1 MSSGLRADTP
11 NVRRR
16 SPPHHGAFR
25 TPCVR
30 QFIQAR
36 RALNQQLRDYV
47 HSYGSLKGVRPVE
60 PNPFA
65 EAPFVELQHVCSEAI
80 RAREQPAFKTAAEK
94 RVFARRLRFLLIALS
109 MRLRCGPTIPGM
121 PEVALEASPHATIVG
136 EFMPL
141 YERTV
146 REEIEA
152 SRNFILQRA
161 ADFVLGK
168 RGQVWLLSEHR
179 ANRAA

>member
-1 MSSGLRADTP
+1 M
-11 NVRRR
+11 
-16 SPPHHGAFR
+16 
-25 TPCVR
+25 
-30 QFIQAR
+30 
-36 RALNQQLRDYV
+36 
-47 HSYGSLKGVRPVE
+47 RPVE

-65 EAPFVELQHVCSEAI
+65 EATFVELQHACTEAI
-80 RAREQPAFKTAAEK
+80 RALEQPAFNTAAEK
-94 RVFARRLRFLLIALS
+94 RAFARRLRFLLIAIS

-121 PEVALEASPHATIVG
+121 PEMALDASPHATVVG

-168 RGQVWLLSEHR
+168 RGQVWLLSENRVTRGRR
-179 ANRAA
+179 ADAELEEMLRELDELRRGAD

>member
-1 MSSGLRADTP
+1 
-11 NVRRR
+11 
-16 SPPHHGAFR
+16 
-25 TPCVR
+25 
-30 QFIQAR
+30 
-36 RALNQQLRDYV
+36 
-47 HSYGSLKGVRPVE
+47 VRPVE

-65 EAPFVELQHVCSEAI
+65 EATFVELQHACMEAI
-80 RAREQPAFKTAAEK
+80 RALEQPAFTTAAEK
-94 RVFARRLRFLLIALS
+94 RAFARRLRFLLIAIS

-168 RGQVWLLSEHR
+168 RGQVWLLCEHR
-179 ANRAA
+179 ANRGRSDDAMLEEVLRELDALRLRALDDLRQCGE